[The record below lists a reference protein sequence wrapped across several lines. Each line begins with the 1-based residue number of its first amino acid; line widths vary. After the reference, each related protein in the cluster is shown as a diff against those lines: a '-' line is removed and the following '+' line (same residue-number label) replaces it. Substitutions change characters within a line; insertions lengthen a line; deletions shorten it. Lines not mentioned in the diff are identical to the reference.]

1 MSLAGRATNA
11 PEGYS
16 PFTHKTI
23 SVSEA
28 AAAAGVATK
37 TIWRW
42 CAQNR
47 ILFVRAANG
56 RLRIYRDTL
65 FHVSRENA
73 QSETSG
79 PSSET
84 TLHAESAIRHQ

>member
-11 PEGYS
+11 PAEYS
-16 PFTHKTI
+16 PFTHKTV

-28 AAAAGVATK
+28 ATAADVATK

-42 CAQNR
+42 CAQDR
-47 ILFVRAANG
+47 IFFVRGANG

-65 FHVSRENA
+65 FPVSRGNA
-73 QSETSG
+73 QSETSERTG
-79 PSSET
+79 DEDK
-84 TLHAESAIRHQ
+84 HAG